1 MTDTRIDAPRNGEP
15 RAAKLAQHMSSVR
28 SAGAAGEET
37 QGFSALL
44 ASLDGLSGL
53 VAGSVAAADTQED
66 KPALTSLAQED
77 ALLAAQACA
86 FAFVRR
92 QGQPFFAHAPLPH
105 RTGRPPTL
113 YCSVIS
119 RVI

>member
-1 MTDTRIDAPRNGEP
+1 MGYKSDTRPVSR
-15 RAAKLAQHMSSVR
+15 H
-28 SAGAAGEET
+28 
-37 QGFSALL
+37 
-44 ASLDGLSGL
+44 
-53 VAGSVAAADTQED
+53 
-66 KPALTSLAQED
+66 

-86 FAFVRR
+86 FEFVRR